1 MINLLRAFIRH
12 YYTPLAASVLL
23 GSVSISATAATLS
36 WEADGILGEPS
47 GGTGIWDTT
56 LMLWNEGG
64 VMRAWD
70 NRLSDTAVFGGQAG
84 TVSLGEAI
92 RAGGLVFDTSG
103 YVLSGSGQPL
113 TLFGRLP
120 TISVSNA
127 GESAELNA
135 NVILGGDVFFSGAG
149 DLTLDGTLSVAPG
162 LVGSVNLTKAGEGKL
177 TLVGDNSGAAI
188 AMTVN
193 QGILSIQDGASLGS
207 GRLTLNGGILEAT
220 ASTTISNGINLG
232 AGGGTFRVAENQTL
246 GVSTAFIRGQGGL
259 TKTGDGTLL
268 ISIASTYLGA
278 TNILEGTLSGG
289 VASFLPTTTQL
300 TVAAGATLN
309 LNGFA
314 TTAASLSGEGMIT
327 NTGASAALTLGNVLG
342 AQNTTF
348 SGSFNGALSLTK
360 TAGGMLTITSATS
373 GTATGGWTLNAGT
386 VNVDF
391 AANGISTANILT
403 SRSMSLTGGTLMI
416 TGRSGADVTQ
426 ALGTMTAGARGGQ
439 IVMVD
444 GGGGGSTTLNLGA
457 LAHPATAG
465 ASLLVQAPANTQVTT
480 TTAGNGGSGIFGGR
494 FIFTDGSGFDWAT
507 NAGAGT
513 PLSSYTG
520 YVPLDVTAGTDTANS
535 ALTGSAVLAGSRSTG
550 TLKLITSGP
559 GQSLDLNG
567 HQLSLSGGGLLFTG
581 TADYTLTGGSL
592 ASTTAT
598 NSDLVIHQYGTG
610 TLSLNTTIVNGN
622 GASTLTK
629 AGPGTLV
636 LGAANSFTGGIWING
651 GVLSVSALDQ
661 LGAAAAPTVITINDG
676 ATFRTTA
683 DLTIPASGIGQHTF
697 SFTGGNATFDI
708 APSTTLTINSA
719 TTGMLS
725 GAGGLTLSNTG
736 TLVLGNT
743 STYSG
748 PTFISSGATLRGGA
762 TNFINSSSGGG
773 VIVATGGTLDL
784 NNFSAVIGGISGTG
798 TITNTGGTNT
808 SLVIGSS
815 SVTATTALNTIFSGT
830 LTGAISIS
838 KNGSGTLTLT
848 TPATYAGSTS
858 IANGGIIAGVD
869 NALPSGSLVLG
880 NFVGPAV
887 SFLDLNGHA
896 WTSGAI
902 TFYGSSSSVA
912 TQASLNIGE
921 GGVLT
926 LGSTLSLTPNAAS
939 GAQPAFV
946 TGGTLQLSGSRTF
959 AIGDSLNAAAD
970 LTITSDITATGAF
983 GMTKTLNG
991 TLLLTG
997 NVNLGATLSAAA
1009 GVLDIRGV
1017 VNTGTAASTVGSATP
1032 GMLRLSSGA
1041 EYSTATM
1048 AVGTTAAHA
1057 GSLVVQGADL
1067 TLTTATTSGGI
1078 TFGTAGYGGIF
1089 LSEGSISLNRL
1100 EAGNGTL
1107 PTSVGVM
1114 QMSGGTLTSRE
1125 YIITRSRRWE
1135 ITMTGGTWNHSPAT
1149 ANISL
1154 AFMGLSEGL
1163 GAMTIAGGEVN
1174 AAGRSIAFGQ
1184 NNTAA
1189 AQATGILN
1197 LNGGTVLTN
1206 SILHFRSADSNTT
1219 SYVNFNGGVL
1229 KAAVTNANFIGYSGT
1244 GGAGTLTAYIN
1255 GPFGSYNGGAVLD
1268 TNGFNST
1275 VVVDLNAP
1283 GGQGVTSIPLTSG
1296 GSGYIGA
1303 PFVEIS
1309 GGGGRGA
1316 TASAVVDLDPLSPTY
1331 GQVVSIFITN
1341 PGVDYTSAPT
1351 VTLIGGSG
1359 TGATT
1364 GAVTTADN
1372 VSGGLTK
1379 IGNGMLTL
1387 NGINS
1392 YAGATEVNGGTLT
1405 FGAVANTLSGGI
1417 FVNDGLL
1424 MGGAH
1429 NNTFGLD
1436 TNVITLGAASGSAD
1450 ATVGITYDG
1459 GTIRQPVVVRG
1470 GNTGVSTLL
1479 LGVGIS
1485 GTTWEGAI
1493 TLNNHDLTIGK
1504 TGSTSTTSTLT
1515 GGITGTGNVTLN
1527 NTATTGP
1534 ISISGGT
1541 LNHAGTL
1548 VHTGTSTGATT
1559 ITAVIGENVTSVVQD
1574 SPTTRLILGS
1584 IIQNSGTA
1592 HTWQGTLV
1600 IKAGAVT
1607 GGSNN
1612 NTFGADTNQIILGD
1626 TTGNQNVTLGITH
1639 NSSSSSIKQP
1649 ILVQGGNTGIAT
1661 LLLSEGSSTTIW
1673 DSAIT
1678 LDNHDLTIGR
1688 TGGTSSTATLR
1699 GGITGTGNLLLRNTT
1714 NQGYMVFSV
1723 AAINPVGSITHTSTS
1738 INATTISA
1746 VIGSNVTTVT
1756 QNTTSSLLLL
1766 SGTGANTYGGITSV
1780 LAGSMQLNK
1789 TAGVTA
1795 IPGNISLGGGSAAAE
1810 LRLLNNNQIADSS
1823 IITLSGSGSVAGVFS
1838 LNNRSETIGG
1848 LSSTA
1853 GEGFVQ
1859 NESGSEGVSTLT
1871 VNVAAGS
1878 QSFGGILRD
1887 GNGVDIDGTLAF
1899 VKTGSG
1905 TQVLAGL
1912 NTYTGATLV
1921 SGGVLQVG
1929 LNGQGRTGTG
1939 AVTVTDGGVLS
1950 GTGVVQGSSF
1960 TAGSGAIIHAGDG
1973 ITSGSY
1979 GTLTFQP
1986 TAGSGA
1992 LAFEAGSTI
2001 NLGIQAGG
2009 TSDLLNFVG
2018 TGSNTLIFDGNL
2030 TVTADSFVPAQEET
2044 FNLFD
2049 WSGLVSAPIFAS
2061 HYSYSGPLF
2070 GNGDEAPGLN
2080 LPNIFGSGY
2089 AWDISNL
2096 TNNGSIAL
2104 IYIIPEP
2111 SRALFM
2117 AMGVMVLLG
2126 RRRR

>member
-1 MINLLRAFIRH
+1 M
-12 YYTPLAASVLL
+12 
-23 GSVSISATAATLS
+23 S
-36 WEADGILGEPS
+36 WEADGSPGERS
-47 GGTGIWDTT
+47 GGTGVWDAT
-56 LMLWNEGG
+56 LLRWNEGG
-64 VMRAWD
+64 VMKAWD
-70 NRLSDTAVFGGQAG
+70 NRLSDIAVFDGQAG
-84 TVSLGEAI
+84 TVSLGAAI
-92 RAGGLVFDTSG
+92 SAGGLVFNTSG
-103 YVLSGSGQPL
+103 YTISGGGQAL
-113 TLFGRLP
+113 TLFGRMP
-120 TISVSNA
+120 TVAVTNA
-127 GESAELNA
+127 SESAALNA
-135 NVILGGDVFFSGAG
+135 NVILGGDVLFSGAG

-162 LVGSVNLTKAGEGKL
+162 LVGIVNLTKTGAGTL
-177 TLVGDNSGAAI
+177 TLEGNNSAAAI
-188 AMTVN
+188 AMTVT
-193 QGILSIQDGASLGS
+193 QGTLSIQDGVSLGS
-207 GRLTLNGGILEAT
+207 ARLTLNGGILEGT
-220 ASTTISNGINLG
+220 ASTMITNGINLG
-232 AGGGTFRVAENQTL
+232 GAGGTFRVSENQTL
-246 GVSTAFIRGQGGL
+246 GVSTAFIRGHGGL

-268 ISIASTYLGA
+268 ISIASTYLGT
-278 TNILEGTLSGG
+278 TNILQGTLSGG
-289 VASFLPTTTQL
+289 VASFLPATTQL

-314 TTAASLSGEGMIT
+314 TTVASLSGEGMIT

-342 AQNTTF
+342 VQNTTF
-348 SGSFNGALSLTK
+348 SGSFNGTATLVK
-360 TAGGMLTITSATS
+360 TGGGMLSITSATP
-373 GTATGGWTLNAGT
+373 GTASGAWTLGAGT

-391 AANGISTANILT
+391 ATNRTSTANILT
-403 SRSMSLTGGTLMI
+403 SRSMSFTGGTLMI
-416 TGRSGADVTQ
+416 TGRSGAAVSQ
-426 ALGTMTAGARGGQ
+426 ALGNVTLGARGGQ
-439 IVMVD
+439 IVLVD
-444 GGGGGSTTLNLGA
+444 GGGGGSTVLTLGT
-457 LAHPATAG
+457 LAHPTTAG

-494 FIFTDGSGFDWAT
+494 FIFTNGSGFDWAT
-507 NAGAGT
+507 NTGAGT
-513 PLSSYTG
+513 PLIGYTG
-520 YVPLDVTAGTDTANS
+520 YVPLDVSAGTDTANS

-550 TLKLITSGP
+550 TLKLITSGA

-581 TADYTLTGGSL
+581 TVDYSLTGGSL

-610 TLSLNTTIVNGN
+610 TLSLNTTIMNGV

-636 LGAANSFTGGIWING
+636 LGAANSFSGGIWING

-683 DLTIPASGIGQHTF
+683 DLTIPASGNGQHTF
-697 SFTGGNATFDI
+697 SFPGGNATFDI

-736 TLVLGNT
+736 TLVLNNT
-743 STYSG
+743 TTHSG
-748 PTFISSGATLRGGA
+748 PTIIGAGATLRGGVA
-762 TNFINSSSGGG
+762 LFLNSSAGGG

-784 NNFSAVIGGISGTG
+784 NNFSAVTGGISGTG
-798 TITNTGGTNT
+798 TITNSGGTNT
-808 SLVIGSS
+808 SLTIGSS
-815 SVTATTALNTIFSGT
+815 SVTATTALNTVFSGT
-830 LTGAISIS
+830 LTGALSIS
-838 KNGSGTLTLT
+838 KNGSGTLTLNT
-848 TPATYAGSTS
+848 VATYTGTTS
-858 IANGGIIAGVD
+858 IANGGIIAGMD
-869 NALPSGSLVLG
+869 NALPGGNVSLG
-880 NFVGPAV
+880 NFAGPAV
-887 SFLDLNGHA
+887 AFLDLNGHN
-896 WTSGAI
+896 WTSGGI
-902 TFYGSSSSVA
+902 TFYGTSSGAA

-926 LGSTLSLTPNAAS
+926 LGGTLALTPNSILVS

-946 TGGTLQLSGSRTF
+946 TGGTLQLSATRTF
-959 AIGDSLNAAAD
+959 AIGDSINAAAD
-970 LTITSDITATGAF
+970 LTITSDITASGAF

-997 NVNLGATLSAAA
+997 NVTLGGTLTAAA

-1017 VNTGTAASTVGSATP
+1017 VDTGTAASTVGSATP

-1041 EYSTATM
+1041 GYSTATM
-1048 AVGTTAAHA
+1048 AIGTTAAYA

-1067 TLTTATTSGGI
+1067 TLTTATTSAGI
-1078 TFGTAGYGGIF
+1078 AFGTSGYGGIF
-1089 LSEGSISLNRL
+1089 LSEGSILLNRL

-1107 PTSVGVM
+1107 PTSVGVV
-1114 QMSGGTLTSRE
+1114 QMTGGTLTSRE
-1125 YIITRSRRWE
+1125 YVIMRSRRWE
-1135 ITMTGGTWNHSPAT
+1135 MTMTGGAWNHSPAT

-1154 AFMGLSEGL
+1154 AFQGLSEGL

-1229 KAAVTNANFIGYSGT
+1229 RAAVNNANFIGYSGT
-1244 GGAGTLTAYIN
+1244 GGAGTLTAYLN
-1255 GPFGSYNGGAVLD
+1255 GPFGGYAGGAVFD

-1283 GGQGVTSIPLTSG
+1283 SGQGVTSIPLTSG

-1364 GAVTTADN
+1364 GAVSTADN

-1379 IGNGMLTL
+1379 TGNGILTL

-1392 YAGATEVNGGTLT
+1392 YGGATVVNGGTLT
-1405 FGAVANTLSGGI
+1405 FGAVANTLNGGI
-1417 FVNDGLL
+1417 FVNEGLL
-1424 MGGAH
+1424 MGGAN

-1436 TNVITLGAASGSAD
+1436 TNVITLGATSGNAD
-1450 ATVGITYDG
+1450 ATVGITHDG

-1493 TLNNHDLTIGK
+1493 TLNNHDLTIEK

-1527 NTATTGP
+1527 NTASTGP
-1534 ISISGGT
+1534 INISGSII
-1541 LNHAGTL
+1541 NHAGTL

-1559 ITAVIGENVTSVVQD
+1559 ITAVIGPNVTSVVQD
-1574 SPTTRLILGS
+1574 SPMTRLILGS

-1600 IKAGAVT
+1600 IKAGTVT

-1626 TTGNQNVTLGITH
+1626 STGNQDVTLGITH
-1639 NSSSSSIKQP
+1639 NSGSSSIKQP

-1661 LLLSEGSSTTIW
+1661 LLLSVGSSTTFW

-1688 TGGTSSTATLR
+1688 TGGTASTATLR
-1699 GGITGTGNLLLRNTT
+1699 GGISGTGNLLLRNTT
-1714 NQGYMVFSV
+1714 NQGLMTFSV

-1738 INATTISA
+1738 IGATTISA

-1756 QNTTSSLLLL
+1756 QNTASTLLLL

-1780 LAGSMQLNK
+1780 LAGSMHLNK

-1795 IPGNISLGGGSAAAE
+1795 VPGNINLGGGSTAAE

-1859 NESGSEGVSTLT
+1859 NESGIEGVSTLT
-1871 VNVAAGS
+1871 VNVSAGS

-1887 GNGVDIDGTLAF
+1887 GNGLDIDGTLSF
-1899 VKTGSG
+1899 FKTGAG

-1912 NTYTGATLV
+1912 NSYTGTTLV
-1921 SGGVLQVG
+1921 SEGVLQVG
-1929 LNGQGRTGTG
+1929 VSGQGRTGTG
-1939 AVTVTDGGVLS
+1939 AVTVADGGMLS
-1950 GTGVVQGSSF
+1950 GTGIVQGSSF
-1960 TAGSGAIIHAGDG
+1960 TAGSGAVINAGDG
-1973 ITSGSY
+1973 IASGNY

-1986 TAGSGA
+1986 SAGSGA

-2001 NLGIQAGG
+2001 ILDIQAGG

-2018 TGSNTLIFDGNL
+2018 TGSTTLTFAGNL
-2030 TVTADSFVPAQEET
+2030 TVAADSFVPVQEEI

-2049 WSGLVSAPIFAS
+2049 WSGLVSAPIFAN

-2089 AWDISNL
+2089 AWDITNL
-2096 TNNGSIAL
+2096 TNHGSIAL
-2104 IYIIPEP
+2104 INIIPEP